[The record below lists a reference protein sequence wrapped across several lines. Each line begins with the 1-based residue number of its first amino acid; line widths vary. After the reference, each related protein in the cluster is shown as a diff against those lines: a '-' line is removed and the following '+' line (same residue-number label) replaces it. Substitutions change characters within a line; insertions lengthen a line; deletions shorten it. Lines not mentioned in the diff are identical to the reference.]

1 MTSWINIALF
11 TNTEDET
18 QTVLRELFDNGYEEC
33 IVDDYPPTLM
43 YGYLEERQQ
52 SEMAQKFLNDMFE
65 CVHTVVMVNN
75 SDTGDWATA
84 HVYTEPDDKRDIA
97 EETIDGVSGAK
108 GGDVKA
114 ELINRGLSMSISQYY
129 DTLEPKEYLH
139 LWRDA

>member
-11 TNTEDET
+11 TESKEQN
-18 QTVLRELFDNGYEEC
+18 QKVLRELFDNGYEESL
-33 IVDDYPPTLM
+33 VDDSPPTLM
-43 YGYLEERQQ
+43 YGHLDNR
-52 SEMAQKFLNDMFE
+52 SDLAQTFLTDMFE
-65 CVHTVVMVNN
+65 CVNTVVMVNN
-75 SDTGDWATA
+75 SDSGDWATA
-84 HVYTEPDDKRDIA
+84 HVYTEPDDLRDVA

-129 DTLEPKEYLH
+129 DTLDPKDYIH